1 VKNKISIFV
10 IFIIAL
16 FSFKNNV
23 HAAEPIVMY
32 VSNTSVYVG
41 SSVIVTVKTNDAMG
55 KYNITSSNGSI
66 LSGGANGKGFQTPNA
81 QATFTFRANAA
92 GKATITFTPVDMAL
106 YSNFSA
112 YTTPKSITI
121 TVKNRPVV
129 VLSKDSSLSG
139 LTVGTGTLSPEF
151 NKDIKEYSVTLPP
164 ETTTLEIGATP
175 NHGGATIAGHGT
187 REVTDGD
194 NRLEVVVT
202 AENGTTSTYV
212 INAKVEEY
220 NPIKVNVDGEEY
232 TVVRKKSLITPP
244 SNYKETTVKINE
256 EDVPAY
262 VSDVTKYTLVALKD
276 KNGNQNFYVYDNG
289 NYKLYREFGFGKV
302 ILYPL
307 EFDKI
312 PVGYHEVNITY
323 NNQNIKAYKYSNISK
338 FALMYGMNIET
349 GEIHTYMY
357 DANEDTLQIYND
369 EVIKELEEK
378 NNIYFIFTI
387 VESSIVVILLVI
399 IIIMIVKNN
408 KTKKV
413 D

>member
-1 VKNKISIFV
+1 MKKIIKY
-10 IFIIAL
+10 IIIGMAFFL
-16 FSFKNNV
+16 FSSNV
-23 HAAEPIVMY
+23 NAASLSVY
-32 VSNTSVYVG
+32 ANQSSVYVG
-41 SSVIVTVKTNDAMG
+41 GSVVITVKGSDLAG
-55 KYNITSSNGSI
+55 KVSIVSSNGSV
-66 LSGGANGKGFQTPNA
+66 LSGGASSVWIENESKTY
-81 QATFTFRANAA
+81 TFRANSA
-92 GKATITFTPVDMAL
+92 GTATITVTPIDVAD
-106 YSNFSA
+106 FSGNA
-112 YTTPKSITI
+112 YGASKSV
-121 TVKNRPVV
+121 TVTVRNRPVI
-129 VLSKDSSLSG
+129 VLSKDSSLSS
-139 LTVGTGTLSPEF
+139 LTVGAGTLSPEF

-164 ETTTLEIGATP
+164 ETTTLEIGAAP

-220 NPIKVNVDGEEY
+220 NPIKVNIDGEEY

-244 SNYKETTVKINE
+244 SNYQETTVKINE

-289 NYKLYREFGFGKV
+289 TYKLYREFGFGKV
-302 ILYPL
+302 VLYPL
-307 EFDKI
+307 TLDKI
-312 PVGYHEVNITY
+312 PNGYHEVNITY
-323 NNQNIKAYKYSNISK
+323 NNEEIKAYKYSNISK

-378 NNIYFIFTI
+378 NNIYFIFAV
-387 VESSIVVILLVI
+387 VEASIVVVLLI
-399 IIIMIVKNN
+399 IMIVMIVKNN
-408 KTKKV
+408 KIKKV